1 MTHALDL
8 KISQPRSPVSRA
20 ASCINLLEEAVFR
33 SFMIIDLCTRYI
45 RYFQVDPDSSSS
57 ILSETLNYWKEMNL
71 SALFQEV
78 DRKLSK
84 YTSLTQ
90 VIFNQTEIVNILSE
104 FIPRDDVL
112 SRQPML
118 ELLAALATDLQQE
131 FTPNLKSFLQ
141 ILMSG
146 PFKIR

>member
-1 MTHALDL
+1 M
-8 KISQPRSPVSRA
+8 
-20 ASCINLLEEAVFR
+20 
-33 SFMIIDLCTRYI
+33 
-45 RYFQVDPDSSSS
+45 DPDSSAS

-78 DRKLSK
+78 DKKLSK

-104 FIPRDDVL
+104 FIPRGDVL
-112 SRQPML
+112 SLQPML

-131 FTPNLKSFLQ
+131 FTPNLKPVLQ